1 MQETSDK
8 IYFEILPSRKRNDYG
23 LYNYHKSQ
31 GGRFKDFPWG
41 APVVSDKN
49 QVVAELWRVSR
60 MMVNIL
66 KL

>member
-49 QVVAELWRVSR
+49 QVVAEL
-60 MMVNIL
+60 
-66 KL
+66 